1 MLRRVILPLANR
13 YGIGF
18 AIYCGIA
25 VVSALSEWTSFLVA
39 LSEMGPLTA
48 AILAF
53 FIATLINFML
63 SRWAAF
69 LSVRRLRAEVILV
82 IVMSAV
88 AFAWNFLCFVA
99 LYRYAGVNVLAAK
112 VSGTFVGFGFNY
124 FVRQFFIFSP
134 IPLHKPVSVVFQ
146 LRRRSEQGE
155 TTLVRDCVS
164 PFDE

>member
-25 VVSALSEWTSFLVA
+25 IVSALSEWASFLLA
-39 LSEMGPLTA
+39 LSEMGPNAA

-53 FIATLINFML
+53 FVATLINLVL

-69 LSVRRLRAEVILV
+69 LSVRPHAEVMLV
-82 IVMSAV
+82 IAMSAI
-88 AFAWNFLCFVA
+88 AFAWNFLCFFL
-99 LYRYAGVNVLAAK
+99 LYRYAGVNLLAAK

-124 FVRQFFIFSP
+124 FVRRFFIFSP
-134 IPLHKPVSVVFQ
+134 IPLYKPVSVV
-146 LRRRSEQGE
+146 LRVRLRSELGE
-155 TTLVRDCVS
+155 TTPVREWVNPLDG
-164 PFDE
+164 

>member
-25 VVSALSEWTSFLVA
+25 IVSALSEWASFLLA
-39 LSEMGPLTA
+39 LSEMGPNAA

-53 FIATLINFML
+53 FVATLINLVL

-69 LSVRRLRAEVILV
+69 LSVRRLHAEVMLV
-82 IVMSAV
+82 IAMSAI
-88 AFAWNFLCFVA
+88 AFAWNFLCFFV
-99 LYRYAGVNVLAAK
+99 LYRYAGVNLLAAK

-134 IPLHKPVSVVFQ
+134 IPLYKPVSVVLRVRQ
-146 LRRRSEQGE
+146 LGE
-155 TTLVRDCVS
+155 TTPVREWVNPLDG
-164 PFDE
+164 